1 MSPEAIRQNRHM
13 GPEPTAAPLA
23 WGKSGY
29 LGGIMDEKAVREHAL
44 AHARAVLGG
53 DLTRAS
59 EDLSE
64 PAMAQAPGVM
74 KRLPRPVKAVAVD
87 SVEVSGEAWTA
98 RINYSGDDRVTLVD
112 SRWSDIDGRPQIV
125 DLHVVD

>member
-1 MSPEAIRQNRHM
+1 
-13 GPEPTAAPLA
+13 
-23 WGKSGY
+23 
-29 LGGIMDEKAVREHAL
+29 MDEKAVREHAL